1 MVQLTLL
8 LMGIIAVADPL
19 FVRFVYGKH
28 PGFFEQVGANPF
40 QFWLLMNSSLYILL
54 TSAIKYDMAWLFML
68 NQWKY
73 WQLWNITKKKYAI
86 YSLEKLKK

>member
-54 TSAIKYDMAWLFML
+54 TSAIKYDMAWLL
-68 NQWKY
+68 SNLQW
-73 WQLWNITKKKYAI
+73 LRA
-86 YSLEKLKK
+86 YSMPGAVSHPFSLASKSR